1 MTRTQKV
8 QLRQAE
14 IRKQLGAMLDVP
26 PETRSETHETD
37 LAKLTL
43 ELRSLEGELAAAI
56 LAEPEPVTTETRN
69 DDAEGREIRQ
79 LEGRVQ
85 FGSYVQAALSQRSV
99 DGAELE
105 WNQHLGMQSHQ
116 FPLAL
121 LSREVRAKRDGDAEA
136 SQATWLDRLL
146 DGTAADRLGISFSP
160 VAPGVAAYP
169 VVTAGGGATQRGRQ
183 EAVGES
189 TYSVS
194 VTEIK
199 PGRAAIHGIYSVEDN
214 ARLPGL
220 ADAIVRDMGSAM
232 AESIDRKVFTGD
244 SSGNENDI
252 AGLSTAGIDETT
264 LTQANKIKA
273 DKTLEI
279 FVDLLDGMHAQSL
292 ADVRIVAAEGASQL
306 WYKTIAVAAVSNQTI
321 AAFLQENGV
330 TWGMRGNLETNTA
343 NNDFGA
349 FMGLARGIEG
359 AARVAVWDAGELIR
373 DPYSNATK
381 GEVMLTLN
389 YLWGFKIP
397 RTSNFKRLK
406 FVT

>member
-1 MTRTQKV
+1 M
-8 QLRQAE
+8 
-14 IRKQLGAMLDVP
+14 
-26 PETRSETHETD
+26 
-37 LAKLTL
+37 
-43 ELRSLEGELAAAI
+43 
-56 LAEPEPVTTETRN
+56 TTETRN
-69 DDAEGREIRQ
+69 DDAESREIRQ

-85 FGSYVQAALSQRSV
+85 FGSYIQAALSQRSV

-136 SQATWLDRLL
+136 TQATWLDRLL
-146 DGTAADRLGISFSP
+146 DGTAAERIGISFSP

-169 VVTAGGGATQRGRQ
+169 VVTAGGGATQRGRT

-189 TYSVS
+189 TYTVA
-194 VTEIK
+194 VTEVK
-199 PGRAAIHGIYSVEDN
+199 PGRAAIHGVYSVEDN

-220 ADAIVRDMGSAM
+220 ADAITRDMGAAM

-252 AGLSTAGIDETT
+252 VGLDTAAIAETT
-264 LTQANKIKA
+264 ITQTNKVKA
-273 DKTLEI
+273 DKTLEV
-279 FVDLLDGMHAQSL
+279 FVDLLDGQHAQSL
-292 ADVRIVAAEGASQL
+292 GDVRVVATEGASQL

-321 AAFLQENGV
+321 AAFLQENGI
-330 TWGMRGNLETNTA
+330 TWGMRGRIETNTA
-343 NNDFGA
+343 NGDFGA
-349 FMGLARGIEG
+349 FMGLSRGLEG

-373 DPYSNATK
+373 DPYSGAVK
-381 GEVMLTLN
+381 GEVQLTLN

-397 RTSNFKRLK
+397 RTSNFKRMK
-406 FVT
+406 FVS